1 MAGVVIEETETLQQL
16 ANVAVQALARLC
28 HSGEETVKSAALA
41 SRDVLPLRISSANVM
56 GVRVTQIEQTR
67 SARLPHDR
75 GYSIIGTSTTLDE
88 AAGAFE
94 AEVDMIIQLAESE
107 LRLRRLIGE
116 IQWTSRRVNALK
128 NILIPQ
134 LESEIQY
141 IQMTLDERERAD
153 HFRLKLTKR
162 VLEHRRAPSRP
173 RSQGGQWAAIHGDHR
188 ALLERPDHVPVPGS
202 PGPVSRALDE
212 PLGPQAPAARREAVP
227 VTVFLV
233 GLREGAAIADRAG
246 GEVERLDAR
255 GGTRHIRRTH
265 SSARLCS
272 LMLPTM

>member
-1 MAGVVIEETETLQQL
+1 MRNVSSTRMALLARKEQIKLAEQGRELLEQKRTALMEELLRVAGVVIEETETLQQL
-16 ANVAVQALARLC
+16 ANVAVQALARAYATA
-28 HSGEETVKSAALA
+28 GEETVKSAALA

-116 IQWTSRRVNALK
+116 IQRTSRRVNALK

-162 VLEHRRAPSRP
+162 VLEHRRAHAEPP
-173 RSQGGQWAAIHGDHR
+173 Q
-188 ALLERPDHVPVPGS
+188 VPVRSVGGDSGRSPGS
-202 PGPVSRALDE
+202 S
-212 PLGPQAPAARREAVP
+212 
-227 VTVFLV
+227 
-233 GLREGAAIADRAG
+233 
-246 GEVERLDAR
+246 
-255 GGTRHIRRTH
+255 
-265 SSARLCS
+265 
-272 LMLPTM
+272 